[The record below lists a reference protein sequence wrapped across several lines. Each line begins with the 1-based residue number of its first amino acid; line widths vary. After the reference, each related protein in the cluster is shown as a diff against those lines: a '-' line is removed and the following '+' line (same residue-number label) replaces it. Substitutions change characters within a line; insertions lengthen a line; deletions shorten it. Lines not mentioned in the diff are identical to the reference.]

1 MVRAKHTRMQ
11 GVLTL
16 TMALCLSGTVASAA
30 TAVPQP
36 PREVDNSIAALPHN
50 PGLEQK
56 KPNQAQAQV
65 ENQVTTAPTRADEVK
80 FTIRN
85 FRFEAPEMILDKADL
100 SAILKRAM
108 GRELTLTELNRTVN
122 ELTAYC
128 RQHGYPASAAY
139 VPAQESRDGIVLI
152 KALPGRLGEVQVE
165 NHSKLKSSV
174 VQGFVNGLHT
184 GDIINTPELETAL
197 YNISNVSGTRAVGV
211 LRPGKAFGTSN
222 LTVRIEDGKGTNT
235 VLYVENYGSHNSG
248 RYRYGLQH
256 NMYDVAGTGAKIN
269 TGVLLS
275 NRNLH
280 NYYVNYEMLVGHGG
294 TTAGVGV
301 SRMDYDMGTVPNG
314 TGGHVDDVTGM
325 ATTISLF
332 GSRPIYHLT
341 HRMLQFNYGYDY
353 KDLHDD
359 LVAGVMRNSKKHS
372 HSAHVGL
379 SGYWKKNNF
388 LSDYDFKVTYGTLGM
403 DSDYARL
410 LNALH
415 ETSGTYTKAEFSLN
429 MVQQLGHRS
438 DVLIKTSG
446 QIAGHNLDGSEE
458 FYLGGANGVRA
469 YPQGEGSGDSGLMGT
484 TEFRYYTNVP
494 GLVASSYFDI
504 GHVWYNY
511 DGAYESIPGGRAKD
525 GQTLKGWGLGLAYT
539 QPNDWFSRL
548 DYARRI
554 GDDPNLTS
562 HAWARNRFWFL
573 MGKIW

>member
-1 MVRAKHTRMQ
+1 MRTAHTWIKTLS
-11 GVLTL
+11 LTV
-16 TMALCLSGTVASAA
+16 AACLSSAA
-30 TAVPQP
+30 VAGAAAAPVPQP
-36 PREVDNSIAALPHN
+36 PREVDNAITAMPHN
-50 PGLEQK
+50 PGLQQPQEK
-56 KPNQAQAQV
+56 TAEAQV
-65 ENQVTTAPTRADEVK
+65 ENPAPEVK
-80 FTIRN
+80 VGQDQVRFTIRN
-85 FRFEAPEMILDKADL
+85 FRFEAPEMILDKDDL
-100 SAILKRAM
+100 SAILERAM
-108 GRELTLTELNRTVN
+108 GRELTLTELNQTVN
-122 ELTAYC
+122 ELTTYC

-139 VPAQESRDGIVLI
+139 VPAQESSDGVVLI
-152 KALPGRLGEVQVE
+152 RALPGRLGTVQVE
-165 NHSKLKSSV
+165 NHSQLKKRV
-174 VQGFVNGLHT
+174 VQGFINGLQARS
-184 GDIINTPELETAL
+184 IINTPELETAL
-197 YNISNVSGTRAVGV
+197 YNISSVSGTRAVGV
-211 LRPGKAFGTSN
+211 LRPGKDFGTSD
-222 LTVRIEDGKGTNT
+222 LTVRIEDGPGTNT

-256 NMYDVAGTGAKIN
+256 NIYDVGGTGAKLN

-280 NYYVNYEMLVGHGG
+280 NYYINYEMLVGHGG
-294 TTAGVGV
+294 TTAGIGL

-325 ATTISLF
+325 ATTLSLF

-341 HRMLQFNYGYDY
+341 QRMLQFNYGYDY

-379 SGYWKKNNF
+379 SGYWKKHNF

-415 ETSGTYTKAEFSLN
+415 ETSGTYTKAEFALN

-484 TEFRYYTNVP
+484 TEFRYYTDVP
-494 GLVASSYFDI
+494 GLVASTYFDI

-525 GQTLKGWGLGLAYT
+525 GQTLKGWGLGLSYT
-539 QPNDWFSRL
+539 RPNDWFSRL

-554 GDDPNLTS
+554 GDDPNLTT
-562 HAWARNRFWFL
+562 HAWARDRFWFL
-573 MGKIW
+573 MGKNW